1 MELILWRHAEAEDL
15 AAGGDLARVLTK
27 RGKKQAERVGE
38 WLRERISDEWLV
50 IASPAKRAVQT
61 AKGLGMEFEERD
73 ALAPGAS
80 AAAILREAGWPH
92 GKRPVV
98 IVGHQPTLGEAA
110 AKILGMHGDLA
121 IRKAAAW
128 WFVLKED
135 AVALRCV
142 VDAELLASR

>member
-1 MELILWRHAEAEDL
+1 MDLILWRHAEAEDL

-38 WLRERISDEWLV
+38 WFRERISDEWRV
-50 IASPAKRAVQT
+50 IASPARRAVQT

-110 AKILGMHGDLA
+110 ARILGTPGEVS
-121 IRKAAAW
+121 IRKGAAW
-128 WFVLKED
+128 WFTQKEG

-142 VDAELLASR
+142 IDAELLAPR